1 MLRALVLATLSFVL
15 PGVAYGQATGV
26 LHIRVALV
34 DAAQKL
40 TPVPR
45 HALLI
50 SDNPTT
56 APPRRV
62 VTGPDG
68 RVDVTLRPGNYTVES
83 DQPVALEGKAYGWT
97 QLVDVVSGRDATL
110 ELTAANAEVGP
121 VTAAP
126 GTTATPPDTD
136 PSFLFNRWQNSVVA
150 IWTPTR
156 RASGFIVD
164 GSGLVATSQRLIG
177 TATAV
182 EVQLTAT
189 IKVAG
194 SVLVSDRQRDVA
206 VIRIDPATTA
216 ALTAVPLACEQRER
230 ALVEGQEIVT
240 IGVLLRRGTDVAYGR
255 VRRVDTHSIAS
266 DLRIEPSGAGGPVFS
281 EQGVLV
287 GITSVV
293 DDQERRRADA
303 RVVRIE
309 EACEAVRSAREKMAQ
324 TGPPGGTHLPVEPA
338 SSVSMDTLKTVATR
352 RVGSLNP
359 YQVSSSAFD
368 VAFFTPVLTYA
379 AQYPLAPAPGRA
391 PTSGGRA
398 AATPV
403 LVRPVT
409 DFGNWS
415 DYVAEVPPVLLVR
428 ITPRQVEGFWTTVA
442 RGAAQT
448 QGVSVPPLKHA
459 KAGFLRMRADCGDVE
474 VTPIHPLTLER
485 QISERD
491 TISEGLYVFDAG
503 ALGPQCGTVKLTLY
517 DDKQPSKPETVTVD
531 SKIVQ
536 QMWEDFAL
544 YRDAAR

>member
-1 MLRALVLATLSFVL
+1 MLRALVLATLSCVL
-15 PGVAYGQATGV
+15 PSAAYGQATGV

-34 DAAQKL
+34 DAAQKV

-62 VTGPDG
+62 ITGPDG
-68 RVDVTLRPGNYTVES
+68 RVDVTLRAGNYTVES

-97 QLVDVVSGRDATL
+97 QLVDVVSGRDVTL
-110 ELTAANAEVGP
+110 ELTAANAEVGAI
-121 VTAAP
+121 TAAS
-126 GTTATPPDTD
+126 GSTGAPPDTD
-136 PSFLFNRWQNSVVA
+136 PSFLFNRWQGSVVA

-164 GSGLVATSQRLIG
+164 GNGLVATSQRLIG

-189 IKVAG
+189 TKVAG

-206 VIRIDPATTA
+206 LIRIDPASTA
-216 ALTAVPLACEQRER
+216 ALAAVPLACDQRER
-230 ALVEGQEIVT
+230 ATVVEGQEIVT
-240 IGVLLRRGTDVAYGR
+240 IGVVLRRGTDVAYGR
-255 VRRVDTHSIAS
+255 VRRVDTHTLAS
-266 DLRIEPSGAGGPVFS
+266 DLRIEPSSAGGPVFS
-281 EQGVLV
+281 DQGVLV
-287 GITSVV
+287 GITSVA

-309 EACEAVRSAREKMAQ
+309 EACEAVTSAREKMAQ
-324 TGPPGGTHLPVEPA
+324 TAPPGGTHLPVESA
-338 SSVSMDTLKTVATR
+338 SSVSMDTLKTVASR

-359 YQVSSSAFD
+359 YLVSSSAFD
-368 VAFFTPVLTYA
+368 VAFFTPVLAYA
-379 AQYPLAPAPGRA
+379 AQYPLAPPPGRA
-391 PTSGGRA
+391 PSSGGR

-403 LVRPVT
+403 LVRPAT

-428 ITPRQVEGFWTTVA
+428 VMPRQVEGFWTTVA

-448 QGVSVPPLKHA
+448 QGVSVPPVKHA
-459 KAGFLRMRADCGDVE
+459 KAGFLRMRAYCGDAE

-491 TISEGLYVFDAG
+491 TISEGLYVFDPG

-517 DDKQPSKPETVTVD
+517 DDKQPSKPETVSVE

-536 QMWEDFAL
+536 QVWEDFAL
-544 YRDAAR
+544 YRDAGR